1 MTEVTAQA
9 FVEAWETSS
18 STAEVAQ
25 KLGMPRKTVRS
36 RVNQYRELGVKLKL
50 YQRGRQKTDVEG
62 LNRLIE
68 QLAQEEE

>member
-1 MTEVTAQA
+1 MNEVTPQA
-9 FVEAWETSS
+9 FVQAWEPSS
-18 STAEVAQ
+18 STAAVAQ

-68 QLAQEEE
+68 EIGRGG